1 MSSTNSTLEPTTQ
14 ALIRGLAQ
22 WPVLRLGDLGC
33 FLRKEQPARWDPEQG
48 VIYPPTVA
56 LDFVRGFASQPDFVQ
71 YLVEKE
77 GLSLQTARELAYKL
91 QKQVVQALADKGK
104 FQFPGLGSLSQ
115 TASGEFSF
123 HTDEQAL
130 QTLDIQSFGLKKVKA
145 ARKSTASALPV
156 SQKNHEMNTLSKE
169 KSAKDRLFG
178 WKFFLVV
185 VLMGALSG
193 LVVKYGPWKLPAI
206 WSSTQEAPIAIQ
218 PPLPQGTLPGDSG
231 DSTSSNTS
239 TQGTQ
244 PASSNNQRV
253 SSPETTAGESN
264 LPDSP
269 DTNLLASETTTRGG
283 VGGNGAAPD
292 ISGSPVG
299 DMGVFRGGETEA
311 NARMLPAVQ
320 NYHLIAGSFN
330 QVSRAEEFV
339 RQLNTEGYD
348 AVILFAEEGSGEP
361 HRVSIY
367 RDSNQQ
373 KVAAYAEKLKQT
385 GRLAG
390 WVYAE
395 RGPLP

>member
-1 MSSTNSTLEPTTQ
+1 MSSTNSTLDPVAQ

-48 VIYPPTVA
+48 IIYPPTVA

-77 GLSLQTARELAYKL
+77 GCSLQAARELAYKL
-91 QKQVVQALADKGK
+91 QKQVVQALADSGK
-104 FQFPGLGSLSQ
+104 FHFPGLGSLSQ

-169 KSAKDRLFG
+169 KPAKDRLFG

-193 LVVKYGPWKLPAI
+193 LVLQYGPWDLSSV
-206 WSSTQEAPIAIQ
+206 WSSQQESPVAIQ
-218 PPLPQGTLPGDSG
+218 PPLPQRPIPGRTGEPVTPNNGAASQG
-231 DSTSSNTS
+231 SEAASNKR
-239 TQGTQ
+239 QGTAKA
-244 PASSNNQRV
+244 PSAND
-253 SSPETTAGESN
+253 T
-264 LPDSP
+264 P
-269 DTNLLASETTTRGG
+269 DTSLFADAGTTRG
-283 VGGNGAAPD
+283 AAPRASED
-292 ISGSPVG
+292 MPGSPVG
-299 DMGVFRGGETEA
+299 DMGVFRGGESQA
-311 NARMLPAVQ
+311 NARILPDIQ
-320 NYHLIAGSFN
+320 NYHLIAASFN

-339 RQLNTEGYD
+339 LQLKSEGYD
-348 AVILFAEEGSGEP
+348 AVILIAAEGSGEP

-367 RDSNQQ
+367 RDSNRQ

-395 RGPLP
+395 RASLP